1 MLYRRYLKRLLDIL
15 LALLALPLLL
25 LLVLLI
31 GPMIWLEDRG
41 TIFYLGKRRGLK
53 GKIFKMI
60 KFRSMYVDAP
70 DVRNLDNSTFSSKVD
85 PRVTRMGRFL
95 RASSMDELPQIIN
108 VLKGDMSWIG
118 PRASIPREGI
128 GWDQLND
135 RQQKRLTVRPGIT
148 GYTAAL
154 YRNSIKPD
162 EKLQHDLYYVDH
174 LSFSLD
180 VKIFFWTIASVFG
193 RKNLY
198 SNERGR

>member
-1 MLYRRYLKRLLDIL
+1 MLYRHYLKRLLDIL
-15 LALLALPLLL
+15 LSLFALPFLFLLI
-25 LLVLLI
+25 LLV

-60 KFRSMYVDAP
+60 KLRSMYVDAP

-85 PRVTRMGRFL
+85 PRVTRIGRIL

-128 GWDQLND
+128 GWDQLNE

-154 YRNSIKPD
+154 YRNSIKPE
-162 EKLQHDLYYVDH
+162 EKLQHDLYYVDQ
-174 LSFSLD
+174 LTFCLD
-180 VKIFFWTIASVFG
+180 VKIIFWTIASVFG